1 MDGLKSFFKR
11 NPLIV
16 AMIVGVLVYMTYH
29 WIPALHPAGPVLERI
44 VLTVQPMLI
53 FLMLFLQFSR
63 TSPHDLRFRRWH
75 LYLLLIQTG
84 ACLATATIL
93 YFVKGDVA
101 RVLLEALMLC
111 WICPTAIAAGVVTE
125 KIGGSISG
133 VMSYI
138 ILINLL
144 VSILIP
150 LVFPLVHPHP
160 DQSFLS
166 SFLTLLGK
174 VFPTLIMPAAAAW
187 TIRYTM
193 PKAQRFFMRNYGK
206 AFQIWLVSLCLAII
220 ITTRSIVRSELP
232 WWSLLLIGLVPAISC
247 LCQFAIGHKIGA
259 RFGKVENITAGQALG
274 QKNTTLMIWIGYVF
288 LNPLTSIAGGIY
300 CICHNL
306 VNSAEISRR
315 AKQSFEK

>member
-1 MDGLKSFFKR
+1 MDGLKSFLSR

-16 AMIVGVLVYMTYH
+16 SMITGVLLYLAYH
-29 WIPALHPAGPVLERI
+29 WIPALHPAGPFLEKA
-44 VLTVQPMLI
+44 VLTIQPILI

-75 LYLLLIQTG
+75 LYLLLVQTG
-84 ACLATATIL
+84 VCLASAAAL
-93 YFVKGDVA
+93 FFVKGDVA
-101 RVLLEALMLC
+101 RVLLEAFMLC

-138 ILINLL
+138 ILVNLL

-150 LVFPLVHPHP
+150 LVFPMVHPHP

-174 VFPTLIMPAAAAW
+174 VFPTLIMPAVAAW
-187 TIRYTM
+187 TIRYTW
-193 PKAQRFFMRNYGK
+193 PRAQRFLMRNYSW

-220 ITTRSIVRSELP
+220 ITTRSIVHSEMP
-232 WWSLLLIGLVPAISC
+232 WWSLLLISLVPAVSC
-247 LCQFAIGHKIGA
+247 LSQFAIGHKIGE
-259 RFGKVENITAGQALG
+259 RFGKVERITAGQALG

-288 LNPLTSIAGGIY
+288 LTPLTSIAGGIY

-306 VNSAEISRR
+306 VNSAEISR
-315 AKQSFEK
+315 QSQGRR

>member
-1 MDGLKSFFKR
+1 MKSFLHR
-11 NPLIV
+11 NPLIIS
-16 AMIVGVLVYMTYH
+16 MIAGVCLYLGYH
-29 WIPALHPAGPVLERI
+29 WIPALHPAGPFLEKA
-44 VLTVQPMLI
+44 VLTIQPILI

-63 TSPHDLRFRRWH
+63 TSPHDLKFRRWH
-75 LYLLLIQTG
+75 LYLLLVQTG
-84 ACLATATIL
+84 VCLASAAAL
-93 YFVKGDVA
+93 FFVKGDVA
-101 RVLLEALMLC
+101 RVLLESFMLC

-138 ILINLL
+138 ILINLV

-150 LVFPLVHPHP
+150 LVFPLVHPNP

-174 VFPTLIMPAAAAW
+174 VFPTLILPAAAAW
-187 TIRYTM
+187 TVRYTM
-193 PKAQRFFMRNYGK
+193 PRVQRFFMRNYGK

-220 ITTRSIVRSELP
+220 ITTRSIVRSEMP
-232 WWSLLLIGLVPAISC
+232 WWSLLLISIVPAVSC
-247 LCQFAIGHKIGA
+247 LSQFAIGHKIGSK
-259 RFGKVENITAGQALG
+259 FGKVERITAGQALG

-306 VNSAEISRR
+306 VNSAEISRKNQ
-315 AKQSFEK
+315 ATSTK